1 MEAPSDTELEILKR
15 FWRGGAMSARELHD
29 LTAPELGWALSTTRT
44 VLERMRAKG
53 LLKRSSVH
61 GVAVYEPT
69 HGKVEVLG
77 PLLRRL
83 VRGVLEVDGAMPA
96 SAFSGS
102 QLLTEQDLADLEQVL
117 NTPEEDAP

>member
-1 MEAPSDTELEILKR
+1 MEAPSDAELQVLKR
-15 FWRGGAMSARELHD
+15 FWRAGPMTARELHD
-29 LTAPELGWALSTTRT
+29 LASPELGWALSTTRT

-61 GVAVYEPT
+61 GVVVYGPA

-83 VRGVLEVDGAMPA
+83 VRGVLEVDGALPA

-102 QLLTEQDLADLEQVL
+102 QILTEEDLAELEEVL
-117 NTPEEDAP
+117 NAAQEDET

>member
-15 FWRGGAMSARELHD
+15 FWRAGPMSARELHD
-29 LTAPELGWALSTTRT
+29 LTAPDLGWAPSTTRT
-44 VLERMRAKG
+44 VLERMRAKA
-53 LLKRSSVH
+53 LLKRASVH
-61 GVAVYEPT
+61 GVAVYAPT

-117 NTPEEDAP
+117 NTPQEDEQ